1 MEMDTPLLLLDVT
14 RNYYTG
20 SGAGDMVERDKGGT
34 NLELCNAHCVVL
46 CQRMRLDHKR
56 DRDIKETAMSS
67 TSESHEIL
75 DR

>member
-1 MEMDTPLLLLDVT
+1 MIAAGKTKLMEMDTPLLLLDVT

-46 CQRMRLDHKR
+46 
-56 DRDIKETAMSS
+56 
-67 TSESHEIL
+67 
-75 DR
+75 